1 MEIGLIFAIL
11 AAICLAGVQVS
22 IRRGTYQ
29 LGESVTATAITVAI
43 ATIYFSLSLP
53 ATGGIDRLLSLSPRG
68 FILLG
73 AVGVINYVGGRFFLY
88 SCIRHLGA
96 NKSSAMIRLSILF
109 AVAFSIVFLQ
119 ERVTALMLIGAL
131 GIMFGATLVSF
142 GGTIQGLSLPFR
154 GVLFGLGSALCGAI
168 SSIMLRLVMPEIV
181 SPFAANFVS
190 FCAAFLCFIIIL
202 ALRRQFHQLLR
213 IPRSTL
219 GILFVASISS
229 FAGHSLR
236 YAAYGHSPVSV
247 VQPLLGTMPIFVLLF
262 SFIMNRKID
271 VFTWRVVVGIVV
283 IIIGAYLISLS

>member
-1 MEIGLIFAIL
+1 MGIGLIFAIL
-11 AAICLAGVQVS
+11 AAMCLAGVQVS

-29 LGESVTATAITVAI
+29 LEESVTATAITVTI
-43 ATIYFSLSLP
+43 ATIFFSLSLP
-53 ATGGIDRLLSLSPRG
+53 ATGSTDNLLSLSPQG

-73 AVGVINYVGGRFFLY
+73 AAGVINYVLGRFCLY

-96 NKSSAMIRLSILF
+96 NKSSAIARLSILF
-109 AVAFSIVFLQ
+109 AVAFGIVFLQ
-119 ERVTALMLIGAL
+119 ERVTVPMLIGAL
-131 GIMFGATLVSF
+131 GIMFGAILVSF

-154 GVLFGLGSALCGAI
+154 GVLFGLGAALCSAI
-168 SSIMLRLVMPEIV
+168 ASVMLRPAMTEIG
-181 SPFAANFVS
+181 SPFAANFIS
-190 FCAAFLCFIIIL
+190 FCAAFACFIIII

-219 GILFVASISS
+219 GILIIACIFS

-271 VFTWRVVVGIVV
+271 IFTWQVVVGTGV
-283 IIIGAYLISLS
+283 IIIGAYLIFLS